1 MAGSDQI
8 WSEAV
13 RTLERDKPFVL
24 ATVINVRG
32 STPREVGAK
41 MIVRSDGQFGTI
53 GGGCGE
59 AEVFRKARLLLDEG
73 SGAKLT
79 EVDLTGDF
87 EQQEIGSCGGIMD
100 VFIDCWSPQADLE
113 MARQLADSAEQ
124 SRAMALVTLIDGGE
138 KSEPAVGAKALLD
151 PHEPHSPSVLGG
163 FSNQALAQMAER
175 AADSVPGLLEV
186 NQNGGLREIVRIEPS
201 GAPRVFVD
209 PITGAQRLIIAG
221 AGHIAVP
228 LASLGSML
236 GFHVTVIDDRASFA
250 NRERFPN
257 ADRIIVRPFS
267 AAIESLSLDRH
278 CYVISVTRGHS
289 FDEEAIRTVL
299 RGQARLP
306 QQQRGCFIG
315 MIGSRRR
322 VRAMLDHLQE
332 DGFDRELLE
341 EIHAPLGL
349 DIGAET
355 PEEIAVSIIAEIIR
369 ERRIGTRDDFSLGTK
384 SGRLRRTGARK

>member
-13 RTLERDKPFVL
+13 RTLESDKPFVL

-41 MIVRSDGQFGTI
+41 MIVRNDGQFGTI

-59 AEVFRKARLLLDEG
+59 AEVFRKARLLLADG
-73 SGAKLT
+73 SSARLT

-87 EQQEIGSCGGIMD
+87 DQQEIGSCGGIMD
-100 VFIDCWSPQADLE
+100 VFIDRWSPQADLAV
-113 MARQLADSAEQ
+113 ARKLADSAEQ
-124 SRAMALVTLIDGGE
+124 SRTAALLTLVDAGL
-138 KSEPAVGAKALLD
+138 SSAATPGAKAVLD
-151 PHEPHSPSVLGG
+151 PSEPLTAGSIGG
-163 FSNQALAQMAER
+163 LSDEALTQLSDR
-175 AADSVPGLLEV
+175 AADATPGLLEV
-186 NQNGGLREIVRIEPS
+186 NDKGSVRTVVRLEPS
-201 GAPRVFVD
+201 GAPRIFID

-228 LASLGSML
+228 LATLGSML

-250 NRERFPN
+250 NHERFPDAN
-257 ADRIIVRPFS
+257 KIIVRPFGS
-267 AAIESLSLDRH
+267 AFESLQLNRH

-289 FDEEAIRTVL
+289 FDEEVVRTVL
-299 RGQARLP
+299 QKQTHLGAG
-306 QQQRGCFIG
+306 QRGCFIG

-322 VRAMLDHLQE
+322 VRAMLEHLEQE
-332 DGFDRELLE
+332 AFDRALLD

-349 DIGAET
+349 DIDAET
-355 PEEIAVSIIAEIIR
+355 PEEIAVSIMAEIIR
-369 ERRIGTRDDFSLGTK
+369 ERRSGTRDLFSLGVK
-384 SGRLRRTGARK
+384 SGRLRKTA